1 MSTLSR
7 LNPANGLVGRLF
19 LWFWITFIFT
29 AIVAVWLGR
38 TFSEDMEVGTP
49 STEDISKLDRAVER
63 VTRAQNADV
72 PFDMV
77 LERLSRITRFR
88 LLAVNLETMELIRGG
103 PPVMPRERDDL
114 IRVAKQGSPILLSRG
129 GVQFT
134 GPRRV
139 MFRGAEYA
147 LFLGTIQGPPGRD
160 GKLPWVIGV
169 AVVITMLLSYLFAK
183 SLVKPIVQLQESTRS
198 LAQGDWETRATTAA
212 TRHDEIGQ
220 LARDF
225 NSMAEQLERMWNGQK
240 RLLADISHELRSP
253 LARLQMALGLAHQQN
268 VDPTTLQRIEREA
281 ERMESL
287 IAQLLQLTKAEAG
300 KPEMTPYR
308 IDRLLED
315 VMADA
320 HFEATN
326 RNKHFEVNSLPVV
339 DVVVNELLICSAIE
353 NVIRNAIHYSAQL
366 VQVSVTADD
375 QSWKVIIKDDG
386 PGLNEQEC
394 ARIFAPFYR
403 ASLARERESGGVGL
417 GLAIAKAAVDLHH
430 GSITAVPG
438 KDDGLEVT
446 FTLPLDGRHKWNGQ
460 SPLSNT

>member
-1 MSTLSR
+1 
-7 LNPANGLVGRLF
+7 
-19 LWFWITFIFT
+19 
-29 AIVAVWLGR
+29 
-38 TFSEDMEVGTP
+38 MEVGTP
-49 STEDISKLDRAVER
+49 GVEDLSRLDSVVER
-63 VTRAQNADV
+63 LRHAQDADE
-72 PFDMV
+72 PIDRV
-77 LERLSRITRFR
+77 LERFSRVSRFR
-88 LLAVNLETMELIRGG
+88 LLAVNLDTMELSRGG
-103 PPVMPRERDDL
+103 PPVHPRGRDDL
-114 IRVAKQGSPILLSRG
+114 IRVAKQAAPIQLSRG

-134 GPRRV
+134 GPRHV
-139 MFRGAEYA
+139 MFHGVKYA
-147 LFLGTIQGPPGRD
+147 LFVGTIKGPPGQD

-225 NSMAEQLERMWNGQK
+225 NSMAEQLERMWNGQQ

-300 KPEMTPYR
+300 KPEMTPCR

-326 RNKHFEVNSLPVV
+326 RNKHFEVDCLPVV
-339 DVVVNELLICSAIE
+339 DVVVNAPLICSAIE
-353 NVIRNAIHYSAQL
+353 NVIRNAIHYSTQL
-366 VQVSVTADD
+366 VQVSVTADEHC
-375 QSWKVIIKDDG
+375 WKVTIKDDG
-386 PGLNEQEC
+386 PGLTAQEC

-438 KDDGLEVT
+438 KKDGLDVT

-460 SPLSNT
+460 SPQSNT